1 MMGWL
6 HRLFSRRGV
15 VASATPPEPGD
26 EDVDSVQY
34 EAMAEAYYQSVVGR
48 ASAARSRAQAGF
60 AIVSAISGFAI
71 AAAFTAQ
78 IDQAP
83 LITKLLAFVGV
94 VFWVIAAALFLW
106 ASIIQPPP
114 ENGGG
119 RAPVQLRRRQFV
131 DKVAWVSD
139 QEALRVNSRVV
150 LAGSAVIVA
159 LLLTLAT
166 ALTVVFFPPATEQTV
181 ADVTVTESYFKQFLA
196 QCQVEVTKPGF
207 HDLVG
212 KLDVPSLNS
221 NFIVLD
227 VEPGVC
233 VGQGK
238 FAIPRS
244 AVLQVEEYPKCRY
257 SLPSGSGAL
266 PLHHPG
272 SNLAPGIIRTVDIIV
287 SLQSPSPT
295 PLPIYY
301 SNCGSRARPFKNFFH
316 KLLSPFVRPSTPGP
330 AATHSAR
337 PSASPVGAS

>member
-1 MMGWL
+1 
-6 HRLFSRRGV
+6 
-15 VASATPPEPGD
+15 VAAETPPEPGN
-26 EDVDSVQY
+26 EDVDPTQY

-78 IDQAP
+78 IDKAP
-83 LITKLLAFVGV
+83 PITKLLAFVGV

-106 ASIIQPPP
+106 ASIIQPPS
-114 ENGGG
+114 EKDQGKD
-119 RAPVQLRRRQFV
+119 PVQLDRRKFV
-131 DKVAWVSD
+131 DRVALVSD

-166 ALTVVFFPPATEQTV
+166 AFTVVFFPPTTEQTT
-181 ADVTVTESYFKQFLA
+181 ADVTVTESYFGQFLA
-196 QCQVEVTKPGF
+196 QCHVEVTKPGF

-212 KLDVPSLNS
+212 TLDIPSLNS
-221 NFIVLD
+221 DFIVLD
-227 VEPGVC
+227 IEPGVC

-244 AVLQVEEYPKCRY
+244 AVLLVEEYPKCQF

-266 PLHHPG
+266 PLYGPSSSLTPG
-272 SNLAPGIIRTVDIIV
+272 LIKTADIVAP
-287 SLQSPSPT
+287 LQSPT
-295 PLPIYY
+295 PAPVYY
-301 SNCGSRARPFKNFFH
+301 SNCGSNAQPFRSILRKLFPFAR
-316 KLLSPFVRPSTPGP
+316 SRTPGP
-330 AATHSAR
+330 FATPSAR
-337 PSASPVGAS
+337 PSASSVGAS